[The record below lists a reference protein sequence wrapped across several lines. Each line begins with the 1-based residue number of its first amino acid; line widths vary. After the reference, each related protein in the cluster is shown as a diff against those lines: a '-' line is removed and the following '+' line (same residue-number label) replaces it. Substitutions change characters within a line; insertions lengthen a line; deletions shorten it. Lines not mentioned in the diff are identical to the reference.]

1 MAVPPIRVR
10 LDATVGTVTTAY
22 TCCID
27 VAGQIQLVEF
37 PGITNPTRAR
47 GVVD

>member
-37 PGITNPTRAR
+37 PGNYQSYPRAR
-47 GVVD
+47 GG